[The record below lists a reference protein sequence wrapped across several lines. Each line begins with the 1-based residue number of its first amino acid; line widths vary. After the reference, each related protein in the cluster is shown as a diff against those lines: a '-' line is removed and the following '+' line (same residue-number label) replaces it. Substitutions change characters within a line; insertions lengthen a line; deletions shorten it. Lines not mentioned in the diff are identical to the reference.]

1 MNEHGIRMKNILL
14 SVLLL
19 SALLSGCK
27 KSGTTDAANNIL
39 FEQINKTILFSGSDT
54 IPGAC
59 RKLIFQ
65 LPATPPNTGN
75 AILSENTGIME
86 CQGFNS
92 FLVNAQNNNGV
103 VLAENVTVP
112 QNGNWQ
118 DINPPLLLNDFEG
131 AGQKFL
137 GYRAYYYPEGVIA
150 YRYGW
155 IKIELSPGRDTLKV
169 ISRATNLSWN
179 HLILTGQTK

>member
-1 MNEHGIRMKNILL
+1 
-14 SVLLL
+14 
-19 SALLSGCK
+19 
-27 KSGTTDAANNIL
+27 
-39 FEQINKTILFSGSDT
+39 
-54 IPGAC
+54 
-59 RKLIFQ
+59 
-65 LPATPPNTGN
+65 
-75 AILSENTGIME
+75 ME

-92 FLVNAQNNNGV
+92 FLVNAQSNNGV
-103 VLAENVTVP
+103 VLGENVTVP

-118 DINPPLLLNDFEG
+118 DITAPLLLNDFEG

-137 GYRAYYYPEGVIA
+137 GYRAYYYPDGVLS

-179 HLILTGQTK
+179 QPILTGQTQ